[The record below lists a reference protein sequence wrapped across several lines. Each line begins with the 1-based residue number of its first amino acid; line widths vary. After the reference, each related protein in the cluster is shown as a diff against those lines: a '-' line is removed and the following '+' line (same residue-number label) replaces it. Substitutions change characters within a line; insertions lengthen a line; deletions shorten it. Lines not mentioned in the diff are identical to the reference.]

1 MGSTKHE
8 KSFVD
13 FDKTYERNVIGLSG
27 IVYFGIGLFFL
38 IVVAFGLMW
47 ALQSVLEDYTLEKDK
62 ANANPLMLKDKERLP
77 PEPRLQA
84 APGFGV
90 DSPNGRVSLELQMPQ
105 AEYRTLQGIWNEQLA
120 NGQKQKDPKTGTEMT
135 VTLPIN
141 DAKAKLLEGSPASAA
156 GANDETFKKSQMIL
170 SDSSAGRLTS
180 EKRR

>member
-13 FDKTYERNVIGLSG
+13 YDKTYEQNVIGLKG

-47 ALQSVLEDYTLEKDK
+47 ALQSVLEDYAVETKDK
-62 ANANPLMLKDKERLP
+62 ANVNPMMLKDKDRLP
-77 PEPRLQA
+77 PEPRLQG

-90 DSPNGRVSLELQMPQ
+90 DGPNGRVSLELQIPQ
-105 AEYRTLQGIWNEQLA
+105 AEYRTLQSIWNEELKT
-120 NGQKQKDPKTGTEMT
+120 GQKDAQGNA
-135 VTLPIN
+135 VTLPISE
-141 DAKAKLLEGSPASAA
+141 AKNRLLQANTTSAA
-156 GANDETFKKSQMIL
+156 GATDESLTKSRFYV
-170 SDSSAGRLTS
+170 SDSSAGRLAS

>member
-13 FDKTYERNVIGLSG
+13 FDKPYEQNVIGLSG
-27 IVYFGIGLFFL
+27 IVYFTIGLVFL

-47 ALQSVLEDYTLEKDK
+47 ALKSVLEDYAVEKDK
-62 ANANPLMLKDKERLP
+62 TNANPLMLKDTERLP

-90 DSPNGRVSLELQMPQ
+90 DGPNGRVNLELNIPQ
-105 AEYRTLQGIWNEQLA
+105 AEYRTLQGIWNKELAEGQKGA
-120 NGQKQKDPKTGTEMT
+120 NGAV

-141 DAKAKLLEGSPASAA
+141 EAKTKLLEGNAAPAS
-156 GANDETFKKSQMIL
+156 GAKDDTFKNSQMIL
-170 SDSSAGRLTS
+170 SDSSAGRLSS

>member
-13 FDKTYERNVIGLSG
+13 FEKPYEQNVIGLSG
-27 IVYFGIGLFFL
+27 IVYFSIGLVFL

-47 ALQSVLEDYTLEKDK
+47 ALKSVLEDYAVEKDRT
-62 ANANPLMLKDKERLP
+62 NANPLMLKDNERLP

-84 APGFGV
+84 APGFWV
-90 DSPNGRVSLELQMPQ
+90 DGPNGRVNLELQIPQ
-105 AEYRTLQGIWNEQLA
+105 AEYRTLQGIWNKELAEGQKGA
-120 NGQKQKDPKTGTEMT
+120 NGAV

-141 DAKAKLLEGSPASAA
+141 DAKAKLLEGNSAPAASVKDDTYK
-156 GANDETFKKSQMIL
+156 NSQMIL
-170 SDSSAGRLTS
+170 SDSSAGRLSS